1 MASLGRWGDEA
12 DMMDEDD
19 GDYDFQPDKQ
29 VFGPDAKGIK
39 TVIEYKVRDDGAKV
53 KMTTKIRVSKKKKT
67 VSKGVAY
74 RKKLSRFGDAKPE
87 NANHNI
93 SMVSVEQ
100 IFLEKPNLTGQKKKE
115 NDSDALATLANQ
127 NTSLIVCRICGK
139 KGDHWT
145 SKCPYKDLAA
155 AKGMAT
161 GEKLEEESAS
171 GDVRMAP
178 KAGAYV
184 APGMRGG
191 AGEKMGDSMRRPRDE
206 NSVRVTN
213 LSEDTREHDLNEL
226 FRQFGQISRT
236 FIAYDRET
244 GESRGFAFIN
254 FINREDAQKA
264 INALDGHGY
273 DNLILRVEWAAPR
286 EERPGGDRR
295 DNAPRN

>member
-1 MASLGRWGDEA
+1 
-12 DMMDEDD
+12 
-19 GDYDFQPDKQ
+19 
-29 VFGPDAKGIK
+29 
-39 TVIEYKVRDDGAKV
+39 
-53 KMTTKIRVSKKKKT
+53 
-67 VSKGVAY
+67 
-74 RKKLSRFGDAKPE
+74 
-87 NANHNI
+87 
-93 SMVSVEQ
+93 
-100 IFLEKPNLTGQKKKE
+100 
-115 NDSDALATLANQ
+115 
-127 NTSLIVCRICGK
+127 VCVQ
-139 KGDHWT
+139 
-145 SKCPYKDLAA
+145 
-155 AKGMAT
+155 

-254 FINREDAQKA
+254 FINRCVHPTYPLNPSYPVGPSQRPPWCLRCVALSSGCCGNGRRCGCGDAPNN
-264 INALDGHGY
+264 I
-273 DNLILRVEWAAPR
+273 
-286 EERPGGDRR
+286 
-295 DNAPRN
+295 

>member
-1 MASLGRWGDEA
+1 MW
-12 DMMDEDD
+12 
-19 GDYDFQPDKQ
+19 Q
-29 VFGPDAKGIK
+29 
-39 TVIEYKVRDDGAKV
+39 
-53 KMTTKIRVSKKKKT
+53 
-67 VSKGVAY
+67 
-74 RKKLSRFGDAKPE
+74 
-87 NANHNI
+87 
-93 SMVSVEQ
+93 
-100 IFLEKPNLTGQKKKE
+100 
-115 NDSDALATLANQ
+115 
-127 NTSLIVCRICGK
+127 
-139 KGDHWT
+139 
-145 SKCPYKDLAA
+145 
-155 AKGMAT
+155 

-254 FINREDAQKA
+254 FINRCVA
-264 INALDGHGY
+264 
-273 DNLILRVEWAAPR
+273 RVSLNCFPLPFFNTLFFI
-286 EERPGGDRR
+286 PGGQESSLGPNHVSPDSKFLSCVGELLCRGAATSLDRKSVV
-295 DNAPRN
+295 